1 MVMKR
6 ILAIFIATFLIVSV
20 VNAQYG
26 KRSNISPDST
36 KTLKNRTATH
46 KPTAKANPTP
56 NARQTANAKPTTQT
70 HTKRTASPRKA
81 NIKTKTN
88 PAKSQ
93 NLQALDST
101 KSRQTTN
108 LSKAIKTSSNPISA
122 ISSKPSATTIT
133 LSSIGGSALAG
144 GLGGGIYALTA
155 KKGSKDS
162 TPNNTN
168 TPRYFSPNTVSIGMI
183 DSGYDGTQ
191 ISQSDKN
198 FYDLGLTPPAQYDPS
213 HGTTV
218 AKAIRAYN
226 TASNLYAY
234 SARCGTRGICPSLA
248 MYDELYARGARVIN
262 ASWGLQADTNATSI
276 SLSNFNAYYTDRMY
290 YGMARE
296 ASNGRIFVF
305 AAGNDSS
312 RHANLQS
319 SLPLASK
326 VQNRYNN
333 IEHKYW
339 ENARRGWIAV
349 TATRWTNILDTRY
362 ANWIGEDAKN
372 WGIATRP
379 YGGTGTSFSAPV
391 VSAVAANVWNRFPW
405 MSNHL
410 VTQTILTTADKYTI
424 NENASDYNSSG
435 DVWHNGVVTDGPNK
449 KTGWGIL
456 NESRA
461 LKGPARF
468 DTRVLVPD
476 DAGKVQ
482 VNFAYQN
489 YEDLNRVTFSN
500 DIAGDAG
507 LHKFGSGTLYMSG
520 SNTYTGETH
529 IDDGGLVISNALL
542 NSSVTINTKGTLQTQ
557 NLHFLP
563 KDSTQPNVV
572 TLGKLNT
579 NYTIT
584 NYGTF
589 AVYKNTE
596 LNGSY
601 ISKGDS
607 TLALDVDAKLNV
619 KGSVDMSGGQFA
631 FHSLSTIP
639 SATTQTKTLLTAQ
652 NGVNNWSGTWSISR
666 ESSAFLRVSEVKL
679 SSAKN
684 DLEVAY
690 RRDSTSGVLNRAMGY
705 APQNL
710 TNIGVGIDSVFNA
723 LEAQNAESSIESNA
737 SFYAEALSLMS
748 IPLENAPDAL
758 ASLSGEVYDSS
769 LNVVHRSAMLLNRT
783 IARRLYQ
790 ISLGDSSGVWADVS
804 YAKTTL
810 SKEGFASG
818 DISQYT
824 LIAGL
829 DGIKDNKDSSFGG
842 GLLLSVNKAMGDFG
856 IAGKSDILSYGASLY
871 ALASYKNFYGLV
883 RLGASLN
890 DAKTHRKL
898 NFGTGAS
905 FTNKQGNLSYHGY
918 IELGFN
924 FKIGIFGFT
933 PFIAWEEDI
942 LERKKV
948 EERADKNSNFALT
961 LPATRFRTYSAI
973 YGAKGFLNFGKFS
986 LEYSALNL
994 YAPKP
999 TNFRSSASF
1008 RGADSISFTSSGIS
1022 QARNLVFLSIGASYA
1037 FSNLILRGEYS
1048 LSLNPNVS
1056 KTIEDRVINVNLRYN
1071 F

>member
-1 MVMKR
+1 MMKR
-6 ILAIFIATFLIVSV
+6 ILAIFIATFLSISTTE
-20 VNAQYG
+20 AQYS
-26 KRSNISPDST
+26 RRPNNLPDST
-36 KTLKNRTATH
+36 KSIKT
-46 KPTAKANPTP
+46 PTP
-56 NARQTANAKPTTQT
+56 SARQTTPTKPTPQT

-81 NIKTKTN
+81 NIKTNAKTN
-88 PAKSQ
+88 ANHPKTQ
-93 NLQALDST
+93 NLKALDST
-101 KSRQTTN
+101 QSRQTKN
-108 LSKAIKTSSNPISA
+108 LSRATKTSSNPISA
-122 ISSKPSATTIT
+122 ISSKSNATAIT

-144 GLGGGIYALTA
+144 GLGGGIYALT

-162 TPNNTN
+162 TPSNAN
-168 TPRYFSPNTVSIGMI
+168 TPRYFSPNTVSIGMV
-183 DSGYDGTQ
+183 DSGYDSKQ
-191 ISQSDKN
+191 ISQPDKN
-198 FYDLGLTPPAQYDPS
+198 FYDLGVTPPSSPRTE
-213 HGTTV
+213 HGTNV
-218 AKAIRAYN
+218 AKSIRKFNKDSKMYM
-226 TASNLYAY
+226 Y
-234 SARCGTRGICPSLA
+234 SAGCGERGICTNTQ
-248 MYDELYARGARVIN
+248 MFNQLYAHDAKVIN
-262 ASWGLQADTNATSI
+262 GSWGRILDAQSTSI
-276 SLSNFNAYYTDRMY
+276 SIENLNAYYSDWLY
-290 YGMARE
+290 YGMAKE
-296 ASNGRIFVF
+296 AASQKRIFVF

-312 RHANLQS
+312 RHANIQS
-319 SLPLASK
+319 SIPIVGSK
-326 VQNRYNN
+326 ATKN
-333 IEHKYW
+333 HKNFDRKIW
-339 ENARRGWIAV
+339 ENAKRGWIAV
-349 TATRWTNILDTRY
+349 TATARWNNLLDTRY

-372 WGIATRP
+372 WGIAVMP
-379 YGGTGTSFSAPV
+379 NNVGIGTSFSAPV
-391 VSAVAANVWNRFPW
+391 VSAVVANVWNRFPW
-405 MSNHL
+405 MNNHL

-424 NENASDYNSSG
+424 NENSDIYNSSG
-435 DVWHNGVVTDGPNK
+435 DKWHNGVVTDGPNK

-482 VNFAYQN
+482 INFAHQN
-489 YEDLNRVTFSN
+489 YEDLNRLTFSN

-507 LHKFGSGTLYMSG
+507 LHKMGSGILYMSG

-529 IDDGGLVISNALL
+529 IDDGGIVISNALL

-563 KDSTQPNVV
+563 KDSTQPNVA
-572 TLGKLNT
+572 TLGTLNT

-589 AVYKNTE
+589 AVYKDTV

-607 TLALDVDAKLNV
+607 TLALDVDAKLDV

-631 FHSLSTIP
+631 LHSLSTIP

-652 NGVNNWSGTWSISR
+652 NGVNNWSGTWSVSR
-666 ESSAFLRVSEVKL
+666 ESSAFLKVSEVKL
-679 SSAKN
+679 SGAKN

-710 TNIGVGIDSVFNA
+710 TNIGVGVDSVLNA
-723 LEAQNAESSIESNA
+723 LESQSNAESNA
-737 SFYAEALSLMS
+737 KSSFYTEALSLMS
-748 IPLENAPDAL
+748 VPLENAPDAL

-790 ISLGDSSGVWADVS
+790 ISLGDSSGVWADVA

-842 GLLLSVNKAMGDFG
+842 GLLLSANKAIGDFG

-890 DAKTHRKL
+890 NAKTHRKL

-905 FTNKQGNLSYHGY
+905 FTNKQGNFSYHGY

-948 EERADKNSNFALT
+948 EERADNASNFALT
-961 LPATRFRTYSAI
+961 LPAKRFRTYSAI

-1022 QARNLVFLSIGASYA
+1022 QARNLIFLSIGASYTI
-1037 FSNLILRGEYS
+1037 SSLIFRGEYS
-1048 LSLNPNVS
+1048 TSLNPTAKS
-1056 KTIEDRVINVNLRYN
+1056 KIEDKIFNFNVRYG

>member
-1 MVMKR
+1 MMKR
-6 ILAIFIATFLIVSV
+6 ILAIFIATFLSISTTE
-20 VNAQYG
+20 AQYS
-26 KRSNISPDST
+26 KRPNNLPDST
-36 KTLKNRTATH
+36 TGTKT
-46 KPTAKANPTP
+46 PTP
-56 NARQTANAKPTTQT
+56 NARQTAPTKPTAQT
-70 HTKRTASPRKA
+70 HAKRTASPRKA
-81 NIKTKTN
+81 NIKTNAKTN
-88 PAKSQ
+88 ANHTKTQ
-93 NLQALDST
+93 NLKALDST

-108 LSKAIKTSSNPISA
+108 LSKATKTSSNPINI
-122 ISSKPSATTIT
+122 ISSKSNATAIT

-144 GLGGGIYALTA
+144 GLGGGIYALT

-162 TPNNTN
+162 TPNNTD
-168 TPRYFSPNTVSIGMI
+168 TSRYFSPNTVSIGMV
-183 DSGYDGTQ
+183 DSGYNGKQ
-191 ISQSDKN
+191 ISQPDKN
-198 FYDLGLTPPAQYDPS
+198 FYDLGLTPPAKYDPS

-234 SARCGTRGICPSLA
+234 SAGCGDRYICPSVA
-248 MYDELYARGARVIN
+248 MYDALYARGARVIN
-262 ASWGLQADTNATSI
+262 ASWGSQVDTNAVSITTSY
-276 SLSNFNAYYTDRMY
+276 FNAYYADKMY

-296 ASNGRIFVF
+296 ASSGRIFVF
-305 AAGNDSS
+305 AAGNESS

-326 VQNRYNN
+326 VQNRYNH
-333 IEHKYW
+333 IEHKIW
-339 ENARRGWIAV
+339 ENAQRGWIAV
-349 TATRWTNILDTRY
+349 TATANWNNLLDTRY

-372 WGIATRP
+372 WGIATKP
-379 YGGTGTSFSAPV
+379 YGGLGTSFSAPV

-424 NENASDYNSSG
+424 NENSDIYNSSG
-435 DVWHNGVVTDGPNK
+435 DVWHNGVVTEGPNK

-456 NESRA
+456 NERRA

-482 VNFAYQN
+482 INFAHQN
-489 YEDLNRVTFSN
+489 YEDLNRLTFSN

-507 LHKFGSGTLYMSG
+507 LHKMGSGTLYMSG

-529 IDDGGLVISNALL
+529 IDDGGIVISNALL

-572 TLGKLNT
+572 TLGRLNT

-589 AVYKNTE
+589 AVYKDTV

-607 TLALDVDAKLNV
+607 TLALDVDAKLDV
-619 KGSVDMSGGQFA
+619 KGGVDMSGGQFA
-631 FHSLSTIP
+631 LHSLSTIP

-652 NGVNNWSGTWSISR
+652 NGVNNWNGTWSVSR
-666 ESSAFLRVSEVKL
+666 ESSAFLKVSEVKL
-679 SSAKN
+679 SGAKN

-710 TNIGVGIDSVFNA
+710 TNIGVGVDSVFNA
-723 LEAQNAESSIESNA
+723 LESQSNAESSAESNA
-737 SFYAEALSLMS
+737 KSSFYAEALSLMS
-748 IPLENAPDAL
+748 VPLENAPSAL

-804 YAKTTL
+804 YSKTTL

-829 DGIKDNKDSSFGG
+829 DGIKYDKDSSFGG
-842 GLLLSVNKAMGDFG
+842 GLLLSVNKAIGDFG

-890 DAKTHRKL
+890 NAKTHRKL

-905 FTNKQGNLSYHGY
+905 FTNKQGNFSYHGY

-948 EERADKNSNFALT
+948 EERADNASSFALT
-961 LPATRFRTYSAI
+961 LPAKRFRTYSAI

-986 LEYSALNL
+986 LEYSALNM

-1022 QARNLVFLSIGASYA
+1022 QARNLIFLSIGASYTI
-1037 FSNLILRGEYS
+1037 SSLIFRGEYS
-1048 LSLNPNVS
+1048 TSLNPTAKS
-1056 KTIEDRVINVNLRYN
+1056 KIEDKIFNFNVRYG